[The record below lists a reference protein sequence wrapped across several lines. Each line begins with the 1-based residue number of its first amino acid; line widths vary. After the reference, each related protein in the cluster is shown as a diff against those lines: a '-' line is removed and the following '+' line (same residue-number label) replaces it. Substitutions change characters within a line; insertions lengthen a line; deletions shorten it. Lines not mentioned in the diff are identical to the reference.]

1 MDNREAASP
10 IRHWSTDDVLP
21 AQRLDYWVDA
31 VCEGFLEMAVS
42 SPGAASFAS
51 SLDSVGCGPIG
62 VNRVRGSAQDVFRT
76 PAAIARSTRNYFY
89 LLCKTDAPWT
99 TVQAGR
105 SARLLPNDMV
115 LVDSRRSYE
124 FHFPTTADT
133 VSLQLPTDWLSSWIV
148 DPSARVACR
157 IDGQSGWGLAL
168 SSFARALS
176 PEVAAAPPLPPAL
189 LSDQLGALL
198 ALSTQGGAQGT
209 VGRRGEA
216 DAFALH
222 ARIVDMVRQ
231 RHAEPG
237 LTASDVALALG
248 LSTRTLHRKLAG
260 TGTTFAQCLMACRM
274 AAARRMLADARF
286 DRVSVAEIGRRVGL
300 ADASHFARACRQ
312 QLGALPAQLR
322 RRR

>member
-1 MDNREAASP
+1 MENRTAASP

-31 VCEGFLEMAVS
+31 VCEGFLEMTVS

-51 SLDSVGCGPIG
+51 SLDSVGLGPIG

-76 PAAIARSTRNYFY
+76 PAAIARSTHNYFY
-89 LLCKTDAPWT
+89 LLCKADTPWT
-99 TVQAGR
+99 TAQAGR
-105 SARLLPNDMV
+105 STRLLPNDMV

-124 FHFPTTADT
+124 FHFPMTADT

-148 DPSARVACR
+148 EPSAHVACR

-176 PEVAAAPPLPPAL
+176 PEVAAVPPLPHAL

-198 ALSTQGGAQGT
+198 ALATQGSAQGT
-209 VGRRGEA
+209 LGRRCEA
-216 DAFALH
+216 DALH

-248 LSTRTLHRKLAG
+248 LSTRTLYRKLAG

-274 AAARRMLADARF
+274 AAARRMLVDARF
-286 DRVSVAEIGRRVGL
+286 DRVSVAEVGRRVGL

-322 RRR
+322 RQR